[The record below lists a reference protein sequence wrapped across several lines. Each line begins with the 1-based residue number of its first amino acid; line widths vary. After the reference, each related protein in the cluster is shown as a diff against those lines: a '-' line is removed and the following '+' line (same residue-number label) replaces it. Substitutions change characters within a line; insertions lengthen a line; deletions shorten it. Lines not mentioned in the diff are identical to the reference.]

1 MTEFLY
7 TTLLLVAVALI
18 VTLVTVPLA
27 SKIAWKV
34 GSVDYPSMRRVN
46 TKPTPRMG
54 GIAVFMGIAAAYAV
68 WALLATPLGLP
79 SPDASVSGDVKATL
93 NKSAAQD
100 EEAGARDGRRPGPS
114 LRIGARCGI
123 ILPSTS
129 ANDQRRQR

>member
-7 TTLLLVAVALI
+7 TTLLLAAVALI

-79 SPDASVSGDVKATL
+79 SPDASVSGDVNL
-93 NKSAAQD
+93 C
-100 EEAGARDGRRPGPS
+100 GALGRRYVH
-114 LRIGARCGI
+114 
-123 ILPSTS
+123 
-129 ANDQRRQR
+129 RRHCR